1 MIVATAGHID
11 HGKTLL
17 VKTLTGVDTDR
28 LPEEKARGI
37 SIDLGFAYWPLPGG
51 PVIGF
56 VDVPGHERFIRN
68 MLAGVCGIDF
78 ALLVVAADDG
88 VMPQTVE
95 HLHILD
101 LLDIRSGI
109 AIITKIDRVPP
120 ERVERV
126 RADVAELLAPTRLA
140 GIRILPVSALTGA
153 GIGELKEALAAAACA
168 FAARMTEG
176 QHFRLAIDRAFTI
189 AGSGTVVTG
198 TVFNGSVAVGD
209 RLVVSPKGAPVR
221 VRGIQMRGQ
230 TAEHAQAGER
240 CALNLTGADLETV
253 ARGDWVLAEA
263 IHAPTQRM
271 DVRVTLLASEPQ
283 PLKHWT
289 PLHLH
294 LATADVTARISLP
307 GEAAIAPGAS
317 AIAQLAL
324 AKPVGALNGDRFILR
339 DQSARRTL
347 GGGTV
352 LDPHARGA
360 RRASPARQAELA
372 ALERGSPEAALA
384 ELLKDEIRGVDLKRF
399 ERTFNLKPERL
410 SALYAAAGVVVL
422 GKEERA
428 GVTRA
433 RREKLREAVPV
444 ALRDFHR
451 AQPQATGMDAAVL
464 RKQLAPQLP
473 AEAFQSL
480 LRELAD
486 ERRIEIASNLVRQP
500 GHDATSNPEDRRM
513 WQLVL
518 PALQQGGFAP
528 PPVAELASALKVKEA
543 VLKDFL
549 HRKSRGGE
557 VMRVPPDRFY
567 PRTTLAT
574 LAATAHALARANPNG
589 FTAAQ
594 YRDATGIG
602 RGLAIEIL
610 EFLDSLGITQR
621 VGDARK
627 PRKDFV
633 PILGAAE
640 PARAP
645 AKIIKK

>member
-51 PVIGF
+51 TVIGF

-78 ALLVVAADDG
+78 ALLAVAADDG

-101 LLDIRSGI
+101 LLDIHRGI
-109 AIITKIDRVPP
+109 AVITKIDRVPP
-120 ERVERV
+120 ERVEKV
-126 RADVAELLAPTRLA
+126 RSEIAALLAPTRLA
-140 GIRILPVSALTGA
+140 GVRILPVSAVTGT
-153 GIGELKEALAAAACA
+153 GMEDLKQTLAAAARA

-198 TVFNGSVAVGD
+198 TVFNGAVAVGD

-230 TAEHAQAGER
+230 TAERAQAGER

-317 AIAQLAL
+317 ALVQLAL

-347 GGGTV
+347 GGGIV
-352 LDPHARGA
+352 LDPHARAA

-384 ELLKDEIRGVDLKRF
+384 ELLKDETRGVDLGRF
-399 ERTFNLKPERL
+399 ERTFNIRPGRL
-410 SALYAAAGVVVL
+410 AALYTATGVAVL
-422 GKEERA
+422 GKEERT

-433 RREKLREAVPV
+433 RRERLREAVPA

-451 AQPQATGMDAAVL
+451 AQPQATGMEIAAL
-464 RKQLAPQLP
+464 RQQLAPQLP
-473 AEAFQSL
+473 ADAFQLL

-500 GHDATSNPEDRRM
+500 GHDATSNPEDQRM

-518 PALQQGGFAP
+518 PALQQGGLAP
-528 PPVAELASALKVKEA
+528 PPVTELAAALKLKEA
-543 VLKDFL
+543 ALKDFL

-567 PRTTLAT
+567 PRATLAT
-574 LAATAHALARANPNG
+574 LAATAHALARSSPTG

-602 RGLAIEIL
+602 RSLAIEIL

-621 VGDARK
+621 VGDTRK

-640 PARAP
+640 PARPP
-645 AKIIKK
+645 AKAAKK